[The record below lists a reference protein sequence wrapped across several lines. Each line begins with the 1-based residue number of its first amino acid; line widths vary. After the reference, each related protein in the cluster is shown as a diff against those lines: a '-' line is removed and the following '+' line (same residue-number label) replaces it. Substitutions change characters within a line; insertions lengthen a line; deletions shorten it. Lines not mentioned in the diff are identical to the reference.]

1 MELLV
6 GARDKREV
14 AYLDAF
20 LSSYP
25 IIRLSESLGKRAYR
39 ILMDYSES
47 HGLHVFDSMVATTA
61 LKQGLTLVTRNKRHF
76 AMIDGLILQVPDY

>member
-6 GARDKREV
+6 GARNKREI

-25 IIRLSESLGKRAYR
+25 IIRLSESLGNRAYQL
-39 ILMDYSES
+39 LMDYSKS
-47 HGLHVFDSMVATTA
+47 HGLHVFDSVVAATA
-61 LKQGLTLVTRNKRHF
+61 LEQGLTLVTRNKRHF
-76 AMIDGLILQVPDY
+76 AMIDSLVLEVPDY